1 MSQHSRILQRTERL
15 IALPSISCSR
25 PDLDMSN
32 LAVIAQLCEWLE
44 PLGFHCEI
52 MPLASN
58 PEKANLIATLGSGP
72 GGLVLAGHTDT
83 VPFDEDAWQSD
94 PFKLTERDNRWHG
107 LGTSDMKAFLVQAIE
122 AASAFA
128 DQILRQPLIILAT
141 ADEETGMDGA
151 YALVKA
157 GRPKARF
164 AVIGEPTGLKPVR
177 SHKGI
182 LVERIRVLGEA
193 GHSSVPAHGLN
204 AIDGMHRVLSRLYTF
219 REKLGQM
226 AQDPAFTV
234 HHSTLNTGCIHGGD
248 NANRIPACCE
258 LDVDLRFIPG
268 QTFDALRRDLQAE
281 VTDALA
287 GSAYQVEFDAVF
299 PGIPAFD
306 TAAESEIVQACES
319 LTGHQAG
326 AVDFA
331 TEGALF
337 NQMGLQTV
345 ILGPGEIEC
354 AHRPD
359 EYLDTARI
367 QPTIEILER
376 LIGRFCL

>member
-1 MSQHSRILQRTERL
+1 MPENTRILERTRRL
-15 IALPSISCSR
+15 IALPSVSCSL
-25 PDLDMSN
+25 PELDMGN
-32 LAVIAQLCEWLE
+32 LNVIEQLSEWLE
-44 PLGFHCEI
+44 PLGFKCEI
-52 MPLASN
+52 LAL
-58 PEKANLIATLGSGP
+58 PGQPHKANLIATLGSGP

-83 VPFDEDAWQSD
+83 VSFDDSAWQSD
-94 PFKLTERDNRWHG
+94 PFTLTEKGHYWHG
-107 LGTSDMKAFLVQAIE
+107 LGTTDMKAFLVQAIE
-122 AASAFA
+122 AAEKFA
-128 DQILRQPLIILAT
+128 NQPLRQPLIILAT

-164 AVIGEPTGLKPVR
+164 AVIGEPTGLRPVR

-204 AIDGMHRVLSRLYTF
+204 AIDGMYKVIGRLHAFRDSLSK
-219 REKLGQM
+219 EAGN
-226 AQDPAFTV
+226 PEFTV
-234 HHSTLNTGCIHGGD
+234 GHSTMNTGCIHGGD

-268 QTFDALRRDLQAE
+268 HTYPSLRQDLQSE
-281 VTDALA
+281 VREALA
-287 GSAYQVEFDAVF
+287 GTQYRVEFESLF
-299 PGIPAFD
+299 EGIPAFTTD
-306 TAAESEIVQACES
+306 AESDIVRACEE

-337 NQMGLQTV
+337 NQMGMQTV
-345 ILGPGEIEC
+345 ILGPGNIEC

-359 EYLDTARI
+359 EYLDTRNI
-367 QPTIEILER
+367 HPTIEILEG